1 MRTSID
7 LLADEEILFEDEQIV
22 VTTQRLIGN
31 FETAEEGEFDEAGIR
46 NVAVPKKFNGGYHS
60 RRPVAL
66 KLLAAGIVVILV
78 GAWAESNIDFPDLID
93 ALFFVAG
100 AVAAMVGLYMLV
112 NSLFRRAPN
121 TTVIFDVFGGPHV
134 IASYPDWDNPQADE
148 LVRQF
153 ARAKR
158 RSSY

>member
-1 MRTSID
+1 MRTEID
-7 LLADEEILFEDEQIV
+7 LLDDEEILFEDEQIV

-31 FETAEEGEFDEAGIR
+31 FETAEEGDFDEAALR
-46 NVAVPKKFNGGYHS
+46 EVAAPKKFNGGYHS
-60 RRPVAL
+60 RRSIAL
-66 KLLAAGIVVILV
+66 RLLAAGIAAVLV
-78 GAWAESNIDFPDLID
+78 GAWADTTLNFPDLID
-93 ALFFVAG
+93 GLIFVAG

-112 NSLFRRAPN
+112 NSLFRRSPN

-134 IASYPDWDNPQADE
+134 IASYPEWDNPQADE